1 MVLVE
6 LFAEKANWL
15 CVGFPP
21 VRTSHAED
29 GPLEDSEGHP
39 GNEMQRVAWCS
50 CCVCGD
56 LWFLIIWKTKFQR
69 LCVSPKLFFLIFPE
83 R

>member
-39 GNEMQRVAWCS
+39 GNEMQRVLLGVAAVS
-50 CCVCGD
+50 VEICG
-56 LWFLIIWKTKFQR
+56 F
-69 LCVSPKLFFLIFPE
+69 
-83 R
+83 